1 MLRLGFR
8 NGHFSF
14 CSLRAWPNLKKGVL
28 RTAGPHCA
36 EFLGGT
42 KTRGCLKNARS
53 GGTAASGVKTP
64 DTKRPLTAGLKP
76 RPPED
81 KAFFSRLLKPIKTSA
96 AIRGPKGPRF
106 HPNAFFCKLLK
117 PNVYRGS
124 NVGAP

>member
-1 MLRLGFR
+1 MFSPVLALKLGVRVHKQNAR
-8 NGHFSF
+8 NSGIHNSTTCCDDEFQHPAF
-14 CSLRAWPNLKKGVL
+14 
-28 RTAGPHCA
+28 TA
-36 EFLGGT
+36 
-42 KTRGCLKNARS
+42 CLKNAVS

-81 KAFFSRLLKPIKTSA
+81 MAFFS
-96 AIRGPKGPRF
+96 
-106 HPNAFFCKLLK
+106 KLLK